1 MTSVARL
8 LQLPLSDSTTEL
20 YSLFDGLDNLIV
32 VYDDSGWVRRAVAIK
47 PALFTALYPNTRC
60 PVRHCVNL
68 VDVQNLQ

>member
-8 LQLPLSDSTTEL
+8 LQLPLGDSTTEL
-20 YSLFDGLDNLIV
+20 YGWFDGLDNLIV
-32 VYDDSGWVRRAVAIK
+32 VYDDSGWMRRAVAIK

-60 PVRHCVNL
+60 PVRHCVDL